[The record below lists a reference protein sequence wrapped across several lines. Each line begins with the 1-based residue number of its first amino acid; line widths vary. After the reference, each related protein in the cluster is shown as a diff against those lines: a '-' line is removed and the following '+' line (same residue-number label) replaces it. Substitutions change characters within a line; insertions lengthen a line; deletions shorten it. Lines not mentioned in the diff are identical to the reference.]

1 MRTRRQAVTLF
12 ATAGLAA
19 LTNAWGSVARAAGAR
34 RLVFVHGRG
43 QAPDDTAA
51 QKCGQPPFDG
61 PSLKEAW
68 TKDFQAGLTA
78 SGGALP
84 SGLDIGLPFYGCKL
98 QEYVIQSQLPMSSDL
113 LAHGGSTDDDYL
125 DFRAEMTQTFAADAG
140 ITQKDIEREFGDDPT
155 PHGPENYKW
164 VIATVRAID
173 KHVPGLSASF
183 LEEFMRD
190 VYLYC
195 RFPKVRAD
203 IDGIVRAAI
212 TPEPSVVVAHSL
224 GTVVAYNVLR
234 NDQRSLTVPLFVTVG
249 CPLAIR
255 AIRKTLAPL
264 TDPQP
269 VGSWYNAFDPK
280 DIVALNPLD
289 TNGFSIGRSI
299 ENNGTVANFTE
310 NHHGIEGYLGDR
322 ILARRVTAELT

>member
-1 MRTRRQAVTLF
+1 MGTRRQILTLV
-12 ATAGLAA
+12 ATTGFAA
-19 LTNAWGSVARAAGAR
+19 LTNAWAPAVRAAGVR

-43 QAPDDTAA
+43 QAPDDA
-51 QKCGQPPFDG
+51 QAKKCGEPPFDG
-61 PSLKEAW
+61 PTLKGDW
-68 TKDFQAGLTA
+68 TKDLKAGLTA
-78 SGGALP
+78 SGAALP
-84 SGLDIGLPFYGCKL
+84 SGLDIVFPFYGCKL
-98 QEYVIQSQLPMSSDL
+98 QEYVIQSQLPMSADL
-113 LAHGGSTDDDYL
+113 LAHGGSTDDEYL
-125 DFRAEMTQTFAADAG
+125 DFRAEMAQTFAAHAG
-140 ITQKDIEREFGDDPT
+140 VTQEDIEREFGDDPT
-155 PHGPENYKW
+155 PHGPENFKW

-173 KHVPGLSASF
+173 KRVPGLSAAF
-183 LEEFMRD
+183 LEAFLRD

-212 TPEPSVVVAHSL
+212 SPEPSVIVAHSL

-234 NDQRSLTVPLFVTVG
+234 NDQRGLTAPLFVTVG

-264 TDPQP
+264 SDPQP
-269 VGSWYNAFDPK
+269 VGTWYNAFDPK

-289 TNGFSIGRSI
+289 NNSFSIGRAI

-322 ILARRVTAELT
+322 VVAQRVATGLT